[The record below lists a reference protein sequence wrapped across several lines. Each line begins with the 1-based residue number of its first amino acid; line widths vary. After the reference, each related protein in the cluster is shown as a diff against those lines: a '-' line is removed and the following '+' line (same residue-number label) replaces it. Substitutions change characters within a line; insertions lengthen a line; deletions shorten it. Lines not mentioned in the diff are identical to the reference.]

1 MTATDFKKWLAF
13 GTGIGIEI
21 SGEDLMVTVV
31 RARPSGIRVLGEL
44 TIRRFHEQTASEWG
58 SNYSN
63 FLKKLGVAHLS
74 AGVLLPRDEVIVRQV
89 LLPGVS
95 DKDLASAIRFEID
108 ALNPYSEEE
117 AVFDWARIGKT
128 SSILVGITRRSVL
141 EGYNTRFAEAGVK
154 VASFTFSAPAIY
166 SALRLYSTPPP
177 EGFLALE
184 EVGDELEVYGE
195 SPARP
200 LFSARVDR
208 SAESAKTLAIAEL
221 RLAPETEP
229 AALHDQLPQ
238 PRAVPEEYD
247 LPRAALAYATAVAGA
262 CLLRPLAVNLLPR
275 EQRQSTSRLR
285 FVPAIALAS
294 LAVLLL
300 GAVVAYPKYAD
311 GQYLA
316 LLRTQ
321 IHTLEPQARRAV
333 ELDRKIAIAR
343 NRAQTLDTFRARTR
357 EDLDAL
363 SEVTKLL
370 APPTFLNS
378 LQLSRDSV
386 AITGEAEQ
394 AAALLKVLDSSR
406 QFRGSAFVIPIT
418 RGQNGDIFT
427 IRSTRQGVAP

>member
-1 MTATDFKKWLAF
+1 MAT
-13 GTGIGIEI
+13 
-21 SGEDLMVTVV
+21 
-31 RARPSGIRVLGEL
+31 
-44 TIRRFHEQTASEWG
+44 
-58 SNYSN
+58 
-63 FLKKLGVAHLS
+63 
-74 AGVLLPRDEVIVRQV
+74 
-89 LLPGVS
+89 
-95 DKDLASAIRFEID
+95 
-108 ALNPYSEEE
+108 
-117 AVFDWARIGKT
+117 
-128 SSILVGITRRSVL
+128 
-141 EGYNTRFAEAGVK
+141 
-154 VASFTFSAPAIY
+154 
-166 SALRLYSTPPP
+166 
-177 EGFLALE
+177 
-184 EVGDELEVYGE
+184 
-195 SPARP
+195 
-200 LFSARVDR
+200 
-208 SAESAKTLAIAEL
+208 
-221 RLAPETEP
+221 
-229 AALHDQLPQ
+229 
-238 PRAVPEEYD
+238 
-247 LPRAALAYATAVAGA
+247 LAYATAVAGA

-378 LQLSRDSV
+378 MQLSRDSV

-394 AAALLKVLDSSR
+394 AAALLKVLDNSR
-406 QFRGSAFVIPIT
+406 QFRGSAFLIPIP
-418 RGQNGDIFT
+418 RGQEGDIFS